1 MGHRRCTR
9 CHHPSCPGHPLL
21 RLSQPGIRPPSLCNK
36 TTLSYFF
43 KILIYL
49 ALVCLMILLSAMPV
63 NAANMLDC
71 LLAPPL
77 LLVLFCLNYYIV
89 ICGHL
94 QFLVFRATNIILLSW
109 MITLIMFGRFLSVL
123 NQKCTT
129 YFLIFINTSKLTFV
143 CPFALYNVTTEK
155 NLTT

>member
-1 MGHRRCTR
+1 
-9 CHHPSCPGHPLL
+9 
-21 RLSQPGIRPPSLCNK
+21 
-36 TTLSYFF
+36 
-43 KILIYL
+43 
-49 ALVCLMILLSAMPV
+49 MILLSVMPV
-63 NAANMLDC
+63 NTANMLDY

-77 LLVLFCLNYYIV
+77 PLVLFRLNSYIV

-123 NQKCTT
+123 NPKCTP
-129 YFLIFINTSKLTFV
+129 YFLIFINMSKLTFV
-143 CPFALYNVTTEK
+143 CQFDLYNVTTEK